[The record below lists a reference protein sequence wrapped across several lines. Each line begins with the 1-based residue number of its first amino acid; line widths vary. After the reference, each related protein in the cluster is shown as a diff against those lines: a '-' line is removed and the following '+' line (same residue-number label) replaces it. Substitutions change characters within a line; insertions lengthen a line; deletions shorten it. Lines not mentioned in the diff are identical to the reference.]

1 MPVRLAALA
10 AIVAAQREGAPL
22 MKTALACPDNPNHTS
37 TLAERTA
44 KQLEAISGWID
55 TAVTQR
61 RDPAELL
68 EQLQNDLCDI
78 AWRLREGI

>member
-1 MPVRLAALA
+1 
-10 AIVAAQREGAPL
+10 
-22 MKTALACPDNPNHTS
+22 MKTALACPDNPNNAS

-55 TAVTQR
+55 TAVTER
-61 RDPAELL
+61 RNLADVL

-78 AWRLREGI
+78 AWRLREGL

>member
-1 MPVRLAALA
+1 
-10 AIVAAQREGAPL
+10 
-22 MKTALACPDNPNHTS
+22 MKTALACPDNPNNAS

-55 TAVTQR
+55 TAVTAR

-78 AWRLREGI
+78 AWRLREGL